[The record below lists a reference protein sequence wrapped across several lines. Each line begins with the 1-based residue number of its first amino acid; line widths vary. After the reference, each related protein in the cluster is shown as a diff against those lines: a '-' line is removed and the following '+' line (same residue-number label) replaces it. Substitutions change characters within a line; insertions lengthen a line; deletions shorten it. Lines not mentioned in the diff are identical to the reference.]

1 SCHRRPRRRL
11 RGAPGWLHLPG
22 PPRPRNR
29 GWLQERICASAYHRC
44 LRSVKARPETPRVS
58 RRKPW
63 AWSTSSVP
71 PSRRRRRGG
80 AELAPK
86 HASRVTWNTPYSA
99 VVTDITIP
107 NVTFLDG
114 ALDVAIPYRRTGD
127 AFAQE
132 EGPPCHQRPR
142 QTHPPKIPT
151 RKAVS
156 ITTWSSS
163 DPDSEVRSVPCVSP
177 KRDTVSV
184 SWRRDV
190 GSPPRPCRPPPG
202 T

>member
-1 SCHRRPRRRL
+1 RCHRRPRRRL
-11 RGAPGWLHLPG
+11 RGVPGWLHHPG

-29 GWLQERICASAYHRC
+29 EWQQGRTSASAYHHC

-99 VVTDITIP
+99 VVTDITIT
-107 NVTFLDG
+107 NVTFPDG
-114 ALDVAIPYRRTGD
+114 ALDVAIPYRRTED

-132 EGPPCHQRPR
+132 EGPRVIRGHNRPI
-142 QTHPPKIPT
+142 HPKSRPG
-151 RKAVS
+151 
-156 ITTWSSS
+156 
-163 DPDSEVRSVPCVSP
+163 RSFRLRLVVI
-177 KRDTVSV
+177 
-184 SWRRDV
+184 
-190 GSPPRPCRPPPG
+190 GSG
-202 T
+202 F